1 MKRASGVRRLG
12 RWSECVS
19 IALAALAMVAP
30 VRAATIPVYGY
41 QVIRSYPH
49 DVNAFTQGLFYKD
62 GFMYEST
69 GLLGRSSV
77 RKVRLETGEVLLKAD
92 LPAELFGEGI
102 TYWDQRL
109 FTLTWYSQV
118 GYVLDLPSFTPV
130 RNFSYKGEG
139 WGLARN
145 DRHIIMSDG
154 TPELR
159 FLDPQT
165 LSEVRRLRVIA
176 DGKPVSQL
184 NELEWVEGQIFANVW
199 QTDLIAR
206 IDPVSGQVIGWIN
219 LAGILPASDR
229 TQETNVLNAIAY
241 DASSKR
247 LFVTGKLWP
256 KIFEIKLLTQPKPA
270 PRR

>member
-1 MKRASGVRRLG
+1 MG
-12 RWSECVS
+12 RCGW
-19 IALAALAMVAP
+19 ALLAALAMVAP
-30 VRAATIPVYGY
+30 VRAATIPTYGY
-41 QVIRSYPH
+41 QVVRSYPH

-77 RKVRLETGEVLLKAD
+77 RKVRLETGEVLLRAD
-92 LPAELFGEGI
+92 LPPELFGEGI
-102 TYWDQRL
+102 TYWEQRL
-109 FTLTWYSQV
+109 ITLTWYSQV
-118 GYVLDLPSFTPV
+118 GYVLDLPSFALV

-139 WGLARN
+139 WGLTRN

-165 LSEVRRLRVIA
+165 LAEVRRVRVTA

-184 NELEWVEGQIFANVW
+184 NELEWVEGQVFANVW

-206 IDPVSGQVIGWIN
+206 IDPQSGEVVGWIN
-219 LAGILPASDR
+219 LAGILPAYDHTR
-229 TQETNVLNAIAY
+229 ETNVLNGIAY
-241 DASSKR
+241 DAPSKR

-256 KIFEIKLLTQPKPA
+256 KLFEIRLVTQPKPA